1 MKTMSQQIPAIR
13 RSRASLLAALALL
26 GGAFVADPAYAAK
39 AVNETCVAAP
49 ATGSII
55 QLCDLTTM
63 AEGATVLVAAFLAT
77 ADGMVNVQLTDLGFP
92 QALSELTFRVA
103 TATGQILGS
112 MDTAGALQFAAVA
125 GAQYFAQAYF
135 MPPSEDGTGLVH
147 LSVQLTAIPLPAG
160 ALLFVSGLALLGR
173 AMRRRPRGS

>member
-1 MKTMSQQIPAIR
+1 MKTIAHQNPGSRRCPA
-13 RSRASLLAALALL
+13 SVLAALMLL
-26 GGAFVADPAYAAK
+26 GGAFVAGPASAAK
-39 AVNETCVAAP
+39 AVNETCVTAP

-55 QLCDLTTM
+55 PLCDLTTV
-63 AEGATVLVAAFLAT
+63 AEGATILVAAFTAT
-77 ADGMVNVQLTDLGFP
+77 SDGMIDVRLTDLGFP
-92 QALSELTFRVA
+92 QALAELTFRVA

-112 MDTAGALQFAAVA
+112 MDSAGALQFAAVA

-135 MPPSEDGTGLVH
+135 MPPSEDGAGLVH

-173 AMRRRPRGS
+173 SMRRRPRGS